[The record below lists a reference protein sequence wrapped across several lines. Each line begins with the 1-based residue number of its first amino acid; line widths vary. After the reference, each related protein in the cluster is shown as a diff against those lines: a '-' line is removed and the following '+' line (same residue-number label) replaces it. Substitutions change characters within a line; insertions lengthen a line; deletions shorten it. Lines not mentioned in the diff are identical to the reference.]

1 LFSVL
6 APAEAALPGAN
17 PARSSELLA
26 TLFASSAIACEL
38 RENADF
44 TLLLPEEAGSCGSFR
59 PKRLADFAAGR
70 LCARRALRSLG
81 FAEFALRSNADRTP
95 RWPDGVVGSITHTIG
110 FCGAVV
116 DRSENVASLGLDAE
130 IVAGVVPEVW
140 AEVLTDGELLQL
152 AALPA
157 AERERHAALA
167 FSAKE
172 AFYKCQFGLTGTWLD
187 FRDVTIEAQAE
198 TPQAGTFVVRPA
210 SSAGEFV
217 LGDLTP
223 EGRYRFDGALVVTGL
238 ELSHDAPQRLLPHGR
253 LRAV

>member
-1 LFSVL
+1 LFN
-6 APAEAALPGAN
+6 AN
-17 PARSSELLA
+17 PARNSELLTA
-26 TLFASSAIACEL
+26 LFPSSVVACEL
-38 RENADF
+38 RGSADF
-44 TLLLPEEAGSCGSFR
+44 TLLLPEEAGSCGTFR

-81 FAEFALRSNADRTP
+81 YAEFPVRRNADRTP
-95 RWPDGVVGSITHTIG
+95 CWPEGVVGSITHTIG

-130 IVAGVVPEVW
+130 TVAGVVPEVW

-152 AALPA
+152 ATLPDA
-157 AERERHAALA
+157 QRERHAALA

-172 AFYKCQFGLTGTWLD
+172 AFYKCQFGLTASWLD
-187 FRDVTIEAQAE
+187 FRDVTVEVRPESAQA
-198 TPQAGTFVVRPA
+198 GSFVVRSA
-210 SSAGEFV
+210 SRAGEFV

-223 EGRYRFDGALVVTGL
+223 EGRYRFEGALVVTGL
-238 ELSHDAPQRLLPHGR
+238 CFLHEARQYLLPQGR